1 MDAEISSPLESVVS
15 LKDIQLTLDSQAGP
29 VNILRGI
36 NLDVRPGESVCITG
50 PSGAGKTSLMMII
63 AGLERPTAGT
73 VMSSGQ
79 VLNKLS
85 EDELAQYRRV
95 NVGIVFQSFHL
106 IPTMTALE
114 NVAIPLELSS
124 AADAFE
130 RAAAELELV
139 GLRHRL
145 THYPSQLSGGEQ
157 QRVALARALIAQ
169 PKLILADE
177 PTGNLDSENSAR
189 VMDLI
194 FTLSEQKNTTLIL
207 ITHQKELTIQC
218 GRNVAMDDGRI
229 SNDSSLVTTVSVSA

>member
-1 MDAEISSPLESVVS
+1 MDTQISRFTESVVS

-36 NLDVRPGESVCITG
+36 NLDVGPGERVCITG

-73 VMSSGQ
+73 VTSSGQ
-79 VLNKLS
+79 ILNALS
-85 EDELAQYRRV
+85 EDELALYRRV

-114 NVAIPLELSS
+114 NVAIPLELAS

-177 PTGNLDSENSAR
+177 PTGNLDSDNSAR

-194 FTLSEQKNTTLIL
+194 FELSEQKNTTLIL
-207 ITHQKELTIQC
+207 ITHQKELTVKC
-218 GRNVAMDDGRI
+218 NRNVEMDDGRI
-229 SNDSSLVTTVSVSA
+229 SNDSSLLKTASDSV